1 MVAGW
6 YVVKFINE
14 KNVIEVIPSK
24 WIINFEKCF
33 WPNNFG
39 TQKLLLA
46 IKNKSIPSSDW
57 KSYPIK
63 VISKQMFLNY
73 KEASTFADKTLAES
87 SSETDQIK
95 IPNPSINK
103 RKRKNYYNNSE
114 SSSEEEQP
122 MDIIPVFPK
131 FHASGELINN

>member
-6 YVVKFINE
+6 YVVKFIDE
-14 KNVIEVIPSK
+14 KNIIEVIPSN

-33 WPNNFG
+33 WPNKFG
-39 TQKLLLA
+39 SLKLQSA
-46 IKNKSIPSSDW
+46 IKNKSIPCSDW

-73 KEASTFADKTLAES
+73 KEASKFADKTLAES

-95 IPNPSINK
+95 ISNQSIK
-103 RKRKNYYNNSE
+103 RKKKDTADNYYNSE
-114 SSSEEEQP
+114 SSSEEEQSL
-122 MDIIPVFPK
+122 DSIPVFPK
-131 FHASGELINN
+131 FSASGK